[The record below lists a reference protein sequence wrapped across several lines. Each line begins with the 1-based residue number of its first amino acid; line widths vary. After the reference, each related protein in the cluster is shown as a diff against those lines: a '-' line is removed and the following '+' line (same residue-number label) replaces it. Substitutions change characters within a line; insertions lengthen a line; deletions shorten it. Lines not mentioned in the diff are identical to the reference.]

1 MEADTASSPEI
12 AILLAIAAVA
22 ALWMFIWK
30 TRTER
35 RATRL
40 IDWVWRNHREAWAAL
55 PWVYRNVF
63 RERGL
68 MELARRNDIS
78 DPDFVQACG
87 ELDPFPR
94 HIVIAAAIGAGA
106 IALIVIGTRLFG
118 WRF

>member
-1 MEADTASSPEI
+1 MEANAASGPEI
-12 AILLAIAAVA
+12 PILLAIAAIA

-40 IDWVWRNHREAWAAL
+40 IDWVWKNHREDWAAL
-55 PWVYRNVF
+55 PWVYRNIF

-68 MELARRNDIS
+68 MELARRNVIS

-87 ELDPFPR
+87 ELEPFPR
-94 HIVIAAAIGAGA
+94 HIVIAAGIGATA
-106 IALIVIGTRLFG
+106 IALIVIGIRIFG
-118 WRF
+118 WNF